1 MKMKK
6 MILAALKFVAIISAI
21 ILFVSLVIGKGIV
34 MIVAGIF
41 FIGAFCFYM
50 DLKEESDE
58 DR

>member
-1 MKMKK
+1 MKRM
-6 MILAALKFVAIISAI
+6 MILAVLKFVAIISAI
-21 ILFVSLVIGKGIV
+21 VTGVSLVVGEGIV
-34 MIVAGIF
+34 MVVAGIV